1 MDSGLIF
8 DIKRYAINDGPGIRV
23 TVFFKGCPLR
33 CVWCHNPES
42 VSKKPQKLY
51 TPEKCIGCKSC
62 ITVCPEQACTLT
74 EKGIVTDMDRCT
86 GCGRCAEICPT
97 KAIEISGKLTTT
109 TEIVDIVEK
118 ERVFF
123 EESGGGVTFS
133 GGEPLV
139 QPEFLATLLK
149 ALGRRGIHR
158 AVDTTGYVKTE
169 TLLEIAQDTDLFLY
183 DLKIMDNNEHQ
194 KWTGVTNI
202 KILHNLKKL
211 AETGAAITIR
221 IPLIHGVNAAQKNI
235 EQTAAFVAAL
245 PGPAKPVNL
254 LPYHDIA
261 TNKYRRLGKTYSSE
275 GMAEPNTM
283 SINEIITIFQ
293 HHGIIATVG
302 G

>member
-74 EKGIVTDMDRCT
+74 EQGIVTDMDRCT

-97 KAIEISGKLTTT
+97 KAIEISGKLTTS
-109 TEIVDIVEK
+109 TEIIEIVEK

-139 QPEFLATLLK
+139 QSAFLTTLLK
-149 ALGRRGIHR
+149 ALGQRGIHR
-158 AVDTTGYVKTE
+158 AVDTTGHVKTK
-169 TLLEIAQDTDLFLY
+169 TLLDIAQHTDLFLY
-183 DLKIMDNNEHQ
+183 DLKIMDSNEHQ
-194 KWTGVTNI
+194 KWTGVANI
-202 KILHNLKKL
+202 NILRNLKKL

-221 IPLIHGVNAAQKNI
+221 IPLIHGVNANLENI
-235 EQTAAFVAAL
+235 EQTAAFVASL
-245 PGPAKPVNL
+245 PGPTKPVNL

-275 GMAEPNTM
+275 GMAEPDAM
-283 SINEIITIFQ
+283 HIEEITAIF
-293 HHGIIATVG
+293 HRHGITATVG